1 MTEMDQNLNN
11 VSGEETVD
19 ANTAYVDAIKELR
32 ETTVSKE
39 QYQKL
44 MAERNQLI
52 TALKNG
58 ETIQEANDKP
68 VDVEALRKK
77 LFTKDLSNLEYVDTA
92 LQLRKELIARG
103 ERDPF
108 LPVGEKVRETSDM
121 HIKAQEIAE
130 GLQYCVDSADGDSGV
145 FTAYYQK
152 LVKDPIIPR
161 RSRR

>member
-1 MTEMDQNLNN
+1 MEIETNLKHESAEDMQDTNTEYIEALN
-11 VSGEETVD
+11 
-19 ANTAYVDAIKELR
+19 ELR
-32 ETTVSKE
+32 NSTVSKD

-58 ETIQEANDKP
+58 ETIQDADDNP
-68 VDVEALRKK
+68 VDVDELRKK

-92 LQLRKELIARG
+92 LQLRKELMARG

-108 LPVGEKVRETSDM
+108 LPIGEKVRETSDM

-161 RSRR
+161 RPRR